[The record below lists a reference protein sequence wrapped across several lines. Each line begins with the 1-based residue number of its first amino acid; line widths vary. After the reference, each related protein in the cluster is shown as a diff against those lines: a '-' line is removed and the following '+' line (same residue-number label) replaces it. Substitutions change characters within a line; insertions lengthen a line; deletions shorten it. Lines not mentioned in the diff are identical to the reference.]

1 VLVGHTSVVHGYI
14 FGMGTN
20 VSENVASI
28 AALPEHDTR
37 PYLTRD
43 MFALPHMDHSY
54 WDQLIAFGLVY
65 NRVELWWEAWL
76 EKFEALLRTMYW
88 DEAHVYLQTDLWGSY
103 HYVWTPLPIEMS
115 GPVQQWTFS
124 GGPRTGLGQTYVLP
138 DKP

>member
-1 VLVGHTSVVHGYI
+1 MGHISIVHGYI
-14 FGMGTN
+14 FGLGEWAQDN
-20 VSENVASI
+20 AARI

-43 MFALPHMDHSY
+43 MFAVPSMKHSY
-54 WDQLIAFGLVY
+54 GDQLITFGLVY
-65 NRVELWWEAWL
+65 NRVEVRWQDWL

-88 DEAHVYLQTDLWGSY
+88 DEAHVYLETELWGNY
-103 HYVWTPLPIEMS
+103 HYVWTPLPEAAGD
-115 GPVQQWTFS
+115 GPTQRWTFS